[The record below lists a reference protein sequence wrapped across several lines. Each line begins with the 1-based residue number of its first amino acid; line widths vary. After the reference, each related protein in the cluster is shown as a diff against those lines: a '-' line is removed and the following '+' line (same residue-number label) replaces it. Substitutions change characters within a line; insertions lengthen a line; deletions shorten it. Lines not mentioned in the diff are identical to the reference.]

1 MSKRCVL
8 AVFDSAVQ
16 AFGQPFFVPAIG
28 AGVRSFVDEVNRA
41 APDNSLANHPEDYEL
56 SYIADFD
63 DELGEFTKPADGVRV
78 IARGKDVKQS

>member
-41 APDNSLANHPEDYEL
+41 APDNQLANHPDDFEL

-63 DELGEFTKPADGVRV
+63 DERGEFTTPEGGVRV
-78 IARGKDVKQS
+78 LARGKDVKQ